1 MLYRVW
7 RAVPRADGAGSSTA
21 RLLFS
26 VGSLRE
32 ACWVIERLRARE
44 QDDRTVPPGEY
55 GLEVLSADGW
65 TEWCDR
71 RGRTVVDLVPSPREE
86 VGVKV

>member
-1 MLYRVW
+1 MSYRVW
-7 RAVPRADGAGSSTA
+7 RVVRRAGGTGPSAS

-44 QDDRTVPPGEY
+44 HEDRTVPSGEY
-55 GLEVLSADGW
+55 GLEVLAADGW
-65 TEWCDR
+65 TEWSDR
-71 RGRTVVDLVPSPREE
+71 RGRTVMDLVTSSHEE
-86 VGVKV
+86 VGVR